1 MHSSRRNHPSL
12 AASCHLTLT
21 PPLECVVKLDIM
33 NTLYTWR
40 RNTRSMRIIYGYK
53 LKTRTNTKTHS
64 ITCGVSGLLQYVAP
78 LAADRPLIL
87 YIPQAENNLTRYG
100 RLLLSSIPEDTTHLL
115 VDICTGSGFALPVPP
130 PERVA
135 PPERPNTVGSFIP
148 YLNRASLIISSDAA
162 SGKSTIKD
170 TTTLPGQPSNSF
182 EPGHATKSS
191 ISKTSSPHTGSRA
204 SSPPPPLASKP
215 RPLVRRP
222 SPRLYFAHFIEHPQ
236 HFLRFLEAVAL
247 ARWGQKVDVLG
258 SHELRPTVTEPPADE
273 DVDRADQIA
282 IWNTLIELYLT
293 LSSNYMSH
301 DPPNPQGAKVMEDKA
316 LNVLKSPF
324 AFDTTHALLV
334 CSTRGFTEGLVLLWE
349 KLGMYEDVLRF
360 WMDKENNSPADE
372 SVDIDPHTRASA
384 HVLYYLEKYGPQ
396 HPYLYPLVLRFLTS
410 TPTLL
415 QRHTHDLSRILEHIE
430 QEKIMPPLL
439 VVQILSRNNVASVGL
454 VKQWLMR
461 RISETRD
468 EIDAVCRGSSPR
480 SVVLTCFAGPSIDQL
495 LSRRDS
501 DQNQGDRRAQRPKQ
515 LKSVPCHSL
524 FGMWG
529 SPRTTDYPLYVQ
541 AQLPP
546 EVC

>member
-1 MHSSRRNHPSL
+1 MRYFPSNYPSS
-12 AASCHLTLT
+12 
-21 PPLECVVKLDIM
+21 EY
-33 NTLYTWR
+33 LY
-40 RNTRSMRIIYGYK
+40 
-53 LKTRTNTKTHS
+53 
-64 ITCGVSGLLQYVAP
+64 
-78 LAADRPLIL
+78 
-87 YIPQAENNLTRYG
+87 PQAENNLTRYG
-100 RLLLSSIPEDTTHLL
+100 RLLLNSIPEETTNLL

-130 PERVA
+130 PERSA
-135 PPERPNTVGSFIP
+135 PPERLNTVGSYIP
-148 YLNRASLIISSDAA
+148 YLNRASVIISSDAA

-170 TTTLPGQPSNSF
+170 TATIAGQPSNSF

-191 ISKTSSPHTGSRA
+191 ISKTGSPHTGSRA
-204 SSPPPPLASKP
+204 SSPPPPVAGKP

-222 SPRLYFAHFIEHPQ
+222 SPRLYFAHFIEHPE

-247 ARWGQKVDVLG
+247 ARWGQRVDVLG
-258 SHELRPTVTEPPADE
+258 THEVKPTVTEPPADE
-273 DVDRADQIA
+273 DVDRADQVA

-301 DPPNPQGAKVMEDKA
+301 EPPNPQAAKVMGDKV

-415 QRHTHDLSRILEHIE
+415 QRHTQDVSRILEHIE

-439 VVQILSRNNVASVGL
+439 VVQVLSRNNVASVGL

-461 RISETRD
+461 RMSETRD
-468 EIDAVCRGSSPR
+468 EIDAVGRGSMSH
-480 SVVLTCFAGPSIDQL
+480 SVVLTRFTGPSIDQL
-495 LSRRDS
+495 
-501 DQNQGDRRAQRPKQ
+501 
-515 LKSVPCHSL
+515 VP
-524 FGMWG
+524 
-529 SPRTTDYPLYVQ
+529 R
-541 AQLPP
+541 
-546 EVC
+546 

>member
-1 MHSSRRNHPSL
+1 MLHASMHSSRRNLPL
-12 AASCHLTLT
+12 LTGSCHLTLT
-21 PPLECVVKLDIM
+21 PPLEYAVKLGIT
-33 NTLYTWR
+33 NTLYTWQ
-40 RNTRSMRIIYGYK
+40 RSMGSTRITYEYK
-53 LKTRTNTKTHS
+53 SKTRTNTKMDS
-64 ITCGVSGLLQYVAP
+64 IICGVSGLRQYVASS
-78 LAADRPLIL
+78 AAARPLNL

-100 RLLLSSIPEDTTHLL
+100 RLLLSSIPEETTHLL

-130 PERVA
+130 PERAA

-148 YLNRASLIISSDAA
+148 YLNRASVIIPSDAA

-170 TTTLPGQPSNSF
+170 NTIPSGQPPNSF

-204 SSPPPPLASKP
+204 SSPPPPLATKP

-222 SPRLYFAHFIEHPQ
+222 SPRLYFAHFIEHPE

-258 SHELRPTVTEPPADE
+258 AHELRPTVTDPPADE
-273 DVDRADQIA
+273 DVDRTDQIA

-324 AFDTTHALLV
+324 AFDSTHALLV

-372 SVDIDPHTRASA
+372 SVDVESHTRASA
-384 HVLYYLEKYGPQ
+384 HVLSYLEKYGPQ

-410 TPTLL
+410 TPILL
-415 QRHTHDLSRILEHIE
+415 QRHTQDLSRILEHIE

-439 VVQILSRNNVASVGL
+439 VVQVLSRNNVASVGL

-461 RISETRD
+461 RMSETRD
-468 EIDAVCRGSSPR
+468 EIDAVCCRSSPR
-480 SVVLTCFAGPSIDQL
+480 SVVLTYFPGPSIDQL
-495 LSRRDS
+495 VS
-501 DQNQGDRRAQRPKQ
+501 
-515 LKSVPCHSL
+515 
-524 FGMWG
+524 
-529 SPRTTDYPLYVQ
+529 
-541 AQLPP
+541 
-546 EVC
+546 